1 MFEYKCVKIDV
12 ITVNGKPL
20 RDYKEIIHNHTNKGW
35 RLHQVVS
42 PLTQPTL
49 YVELIFEK
57 EIEAV

>member
-1 MFEYKCVKIDV
+1 VKIDV

-20 RDYKEIIHNHTNKGW
+20 REYKEIIHNHTNEGW

-57 EIEAV
+57 EISII